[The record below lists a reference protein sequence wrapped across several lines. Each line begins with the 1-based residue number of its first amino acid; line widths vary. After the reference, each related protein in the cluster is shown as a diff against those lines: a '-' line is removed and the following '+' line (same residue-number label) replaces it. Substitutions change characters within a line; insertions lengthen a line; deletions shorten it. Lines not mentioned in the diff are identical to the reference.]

1 MRGNNLIYF
10 IVDSARYYSLGG
22 KDDRDKIKMMYD
34 FENDSIFFNN
44 AITSGPSSIMSFLS
58 MISSMPSYY
67 MARNYN
73 DFRYDKNQ
81 LITLPNLLKKNQY
94 ETKSILNA
102 REARMKFETMV
113 PHVGKNHYPSRLSE
127 NHFIEGLGYCW
138 PNSVVNKILY
148 SFLEKRRN

>member
-73 DFRYDKNQ
+73 DFRYDK
-81 LITLPNLLKKNQY
+81 K
-94 ETKSILNA
+94 
-102 REARMKFETMV
+102 
-113 PHVGKNHYPSRLSE
+113 
-127 NHFIEGLGYCW
+127 
-138 PNSVVNKILY
+138 
-148 SFLEKRRN
+148 